1 MANEQNLIPSTKGGH
16 QLTEEEAKKGG
27 INSGKAKRE
36 RKKFTDAV
44 KWLANS
50 DIRITKGSVY
60 DYFKERNIDISQYD
74 PTQLATI
81 GLWLGSIYG
90 NSTNFKTLIETN
102 KELSELEDVPFE
114 IDKVEDIVD
123 NSHLEKVLYEENR
136 HNEDDK
142 RK

>member
-1 MANEQNLIPSTKGGH
+1 MANEQNLVSLATRPQRERTEIARKGQIASTK
-16 QLTEEEAKKGG
+16 AKK
-27 INSGKAKRE
+27 E

>member
-1 MANEQNLIPSTKGGH
+1 MANIDNLVP
-16 QLTEEEAKKGG
+16 LTSEKAREIGKKGG
-27 INSGKAKRE
+27 IASGKAKRE